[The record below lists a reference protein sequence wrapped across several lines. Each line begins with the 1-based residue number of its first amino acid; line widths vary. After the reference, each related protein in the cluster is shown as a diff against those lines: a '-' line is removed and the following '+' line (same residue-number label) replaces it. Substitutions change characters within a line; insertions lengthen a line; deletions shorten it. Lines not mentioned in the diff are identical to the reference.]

1 MDAYVLHVIHVGMVG
16 SLASVARNAF
26 FHGNT
31 VYVVMYADFLY
42 MMEFAI
48 AVLNVSQHP
57 AIVVGDVERLFANVA
72 TFIYQVNV
80 HALFAKH
87 ACSQNATAGNA

>member
-1 MDAYVLHVIHVGMVG
+1 MDAYVLHVIHVEMVG

-31 VYVVMYADFLY
+31 VYVVMYADFPY
-42 MMEFAI
+42 RMEI
-48 AVLNVSQHP
+48 ATAAWNVKQHP
-57 AIVVGDVERLFANVA
+57 AIVVGDVERLFANVV
-72 TFIYQVNV
+72 TFIHQVNV